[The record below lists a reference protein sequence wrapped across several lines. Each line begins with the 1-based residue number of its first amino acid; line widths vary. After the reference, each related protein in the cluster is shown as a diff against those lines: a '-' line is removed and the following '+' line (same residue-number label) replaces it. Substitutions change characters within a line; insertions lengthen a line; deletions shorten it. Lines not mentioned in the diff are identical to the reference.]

1 MELCTPPI
9 LVQKEQIELTRYLY
23 TQLLESDWY
32 SDITLFGHITI
43 FVNAYVSRNTNYGQ
57 NHYLVP
63 FFKNLIQALKC
74 IPSKREGKQIQNGG
88 TI

>member
-1 MELCTPPI
+1 MLELCTPI

-23 TQLLESDWY
+23 TQLLESDWF
-32 SDITLFGHITI
+32 SDITLFGHITL
-43 FVNAYVSRNTNYGQ
+43 FGNAYVSRNTNYGQ

-74 IPSKREGKQIQNGG
+74 IPSKREG
-88 TI
+88 